1 MSSDLEFNF
10 HDKVGLHIVTEDPRA
25 IDFYT
30 LEYGQ
35 HSGRVGNHL
44 PGVCLHWQASNFGRK
59 RKSGAVPHT
68 HKIFA
73 RWTYALSLD
82 QDKITIR
89 AAGNRFALPMV
100 HHMLVHPSIRLL
112 CSRRGTLLLHG
123 SAVAR
128 NGGSVIFTGR
138 SGTGKTTTSAT
149 LLSDNDPVWQMH
161 ADDYVFINPGGSS
174 CAYITRAHLYKNLL
188 KIVPSVS
195 KRLSIFEHI
204 QIAIYGA
211 IRELSRDQI
220 KWPVRIPLER
230 LWPERSFCR
239 TASLTAIVVLE
250 RSNKGSDVEILPF
263 EGELIVEDLLS
274 MNFYEARHFINLVAP
289 FEGISWP
296 SIWLDDWRENE
307 RDALTRIVNQ
317 TKIYK
322 MYVPLDQKRTR
333 ATEEGLR
340 REISGLYS

>member
-1 MSSDLEFNF
+1 VSSELEFNF
-10 HDKVGLHIVTEDPRA
+10 HDNVGLHIDTEDPRA

-30 LEYGQ
+30 LEYGH
-35 HSGRVGNHL
+35 HSGRVGDHL
-44 PGVCLHWQASNFGRK
+44 PGVRLHWQGSNFGRK

-73 RWTYALSLD
+73 RWTYALFLD
-82 QDKITIR
+82 QDKITIH
-89 AAGNRFALPMV
+89 AAGNQFALPMV

-128 NGGSVIFTGR
+128 NGGSVIFTGHG
-138 SGTGKTTTSAT
+138 GTGKTTTSSI
-149 LLSDNDPVWQMH
+149 LLSDDDLLWQVH
-161 ADDYVFINPGGSS
+161 ADDYVFINPGEGTY
-174 CAYITRAHLYKNLL
+174 AYLTRAHLYKDLL

-195 KRLSIFEHI
+195 KRLSLSEQI
-204 QIAIYGA
+204 QIAIFGA

-230 LWPERSFCR
+230 LWPERTFCE

-250 RSNKGSDVEILPF
+250 RSNKGSDVEIVPL
-263 EGELIVEDLLS
+263 EDDMIVDDLLS

-289 FEGISWP
+289 FEGVSWP
-296 SIWLDDWRENE
+296 ENWLDDWRENE
-307 RDALTRIVNQ
+307 RDALTLIVNQ
-317 TKIYK
+317 SKIYK
-322 MYVPLDQKRTR
+322 MRIPLDQKRAR

-340 REISGLYS
+340 REISGL

>member
-1 MSSDLEFNF
+1 VSSELEFNF

-30 LEYGQ
+30 LEYG
-35 HSGRVGNHL
+35 HHFGRVGDHL
-44 PGVCLHWQASNFGRK
+44 PGVCLHWQSSNSPGK
-59 RKSGAVPHT
+59 RLSGAVPHT

-73 RWTYALSLD
+73 RWTYTLSLD
-82 QDKITIR
+82 QDKITIH

-112 CSRRGTLLLHG
+112 CSRRGTILLHG

-128 NGGSVIFTGR
+128 NGGSVIFTGHG
-138 SGTGKTTTSAT
+138 GTGKTTTSSI
-149 LLSDNDPVWQMH
+149 LLSDDDPLWQMH
-161 ADDYVFINPGGSS
+161 ADDYVFINPGEGTS
-174 CAYITRAHLYKNLL
+174 AYITRAHLYKDLL
-188 KIVPSVS
+188 KIVPSIS
-195 KRLSIFEHI
+195 KRLSMLEHI
-204 QIAIYGA
+204 QIALYGA
-211 IRELSRDQI
+211 VRELSRDQI

-230 LWPERSFCR
+230 LWPERTFCH

-250 RSNKGSDVEILPF
+250 RSNKGSDVEIVPL
-263 EGELIVEDLLS
+263 EDDLVIEDLLS

-289 FEGISWP
+289 FEDNSWP
-296 SIWLDDWRENE
+296 KNWLDDWRGNE

-322 MYVPLDQKRTR
+322 MRIPLGQKNARE
-333 ATEEGLR
+333 TEEGLR
-340 REISGLYS
+340 REISSLYS

>member
-1 MSSDLEFNF
+1 MSSELEFNF

-30 LEYGQ
+30 LEYGH
-35 HSGRVGNHL
+35 HSGLVGDHL
-44 PGVCLHWQASNFGRK
+44 PVVSLHWQASNVPGK
-59 RKSGAVPHT
+59 RLSGAVAHT

-82 QDKITIR
+82 QDKITIH
-89 AAGNRFALPMV
+89 AVGNRFALPMV

-128 NGGSVIFTGR
+128 NGGSVIFTGQGG
-138 SGTGKTTTSAT
+138 SGKTTTSAI
-149 LLSDNDPVWQMH
+149 LLSDDDAGWQMH
-161 ADDYVFINPGGSS
+161 ADDYVFIKPGEGTY
-174 CAYITRAHLYKNLL
+174 AYLTRAHLYKDLL

-195 KRLSIFEHI
+195 KRLSIFEYI
-204 QIAIYGA
+204 QIALYGA
-211 IRELSRDQI
+211 VRELSKDQI

-230 LWPERSFCR
+230 LWPERTFCH

-250 RSNKGSDVEILPF
+250 QCDKGSDVEILPF
-263 EGELIVEDLLS
+263 EGELRVEELLS
-274 MNFYEARHFINLVAP
+274 MNFNEARHFINLVAP

-296 SIWLDDWRENE
+296 ENWQDDWRGSE
-307 RDALTRIVNQ
+307 RNALTRIVNQ

-322 MYVPLDQKRTR
+322 MRVPLDQKSTL
-333 ATEEGLR
+333 ATEEKIR
-340 REISGLYS
+340 REISDLYS

>member
-1 MSSDLEFNF
+1 MSSELEFNF

-30 LEYGQ
+30 LEYGH
-35 HSGRVGNHL
+35 HSGRVGDHL
-44 PGVCLHWQASNFGRK
+44 PGVCLLWQTSNFPGK
-59 RKSGAVPHT
+59 RLSGAVSYT

-112 CSRRGTLLLHG
+112 CSQRGTLLLHG

-128 NGGSVIFTGR
+128 NGGSVIFTGHG
-138 SGTGKTTTSAT
+138 GTGKTTTSAI
-149 LLSDNDPVWQMH
+149 LLSDDDAVWQMH
-161 ADDYVFINPGGSS
+161 ADDYVFIKPGEGTY
-174 CAYITRAHLYKNLL
+174 AYLTRAHLYKDLV
-188 KIVPSVS
+188 KIVPPVS
-195 KRLSIFEHI
+195 KRLSLFEHI
-204 QIAIYGA
+204 QIALYGA
-211 IRELSRDQI
+211 VRELSRDQI

-230 LWPERSFCR
+230 LWPERTFCH

-250 RSNKGSDVEILPF
+250 RSNKVSGAEVVPLEDD
-263 EGELIVEDLLS
+263 LIVEDLLS

-296 SIWLDDWRENE
+296 EHWLDNWRESE

-322 MYVPLDQKRTR
+322 MYIPLDQRSTR
-333 ATEEGLR
+333 ATEEKIR